1 MSLKLLSLN
10 KRSTLPGNAS
20 QEAGNKWQVKNT
32 DLPGFLVWLS
42 RTFRT
47 AQNSRNSSSAT
58 KASEEILPEN
68 YWTSSQQAK
77 YRPGK
82 YFEYIT
88 NGNSSEIDFQFHE
101 NGIDQKTESSGSLNS
116 GFQTG
121 KKVESLNVLIAED
134 NPLNQKLLLLIL
146 KHFSLTAKIASNG
159 KEALEMALNENF
171 DLILMDIQM
180 PIMDGIE
187 SGRQIMLQHPK
198 PPVIVA
204 VTAFDDPETRQ
215 ACFEAGMSGFVPKPV
230 GLGEIKKALARH
242 FIFNGE

>member
-10 KRSTLPGNAS
+10 QRPTLPGNS
-20 QEAGNKWQVKNT
+20 GQEAENKWQVKNT

-42 RTFRT
+42 RTFRIG
-47 AQNSRNSSSAT
+47 QNSRNSTSAT
-58 KASEEILPEN
+58 NSLEEILPEN

-77 YRPGK
+77 YKPGK
-82 YFEYIT
+82 YFEYISQ
-88 NGNSSEIDFQFHE
+88 GNSSDIDFRFHE
-101 NGIDQKTESSGSLNS
+101 NGIVQKTESSGSLNS
-116 GFQTG
+116 GYQTG
-121 KKVESLNVLIAED
+121 KKAESLNVLIAED

-180 PIMDGIE
+180 PLMDGIE
-187 SGRQIMLQHPK
+187 ASRHIMLQHPE
-198 PPVIVA
+198 PPVIIA

-215 ACFEAGMSGFVPKPV
+215 VCFEAGMSGFVPKPV
-230 GLGEIKKALARH
+230 GSGEIKKALARH

>member
-1 MSLKLLSLN
+1 
-10 KRSTLPGNAS
+10 
-20 QEAGNKWQVKNT
+20 
-32 DLPGFLVWLS
+32 VWLS
-42 RTFRT
+42 RTFRIG
-47 AQNSRNSSSAT
+47 QNSRNSTSAT
-58 KASEEILPEN
+58 NAFEEILPEN

-77 YRPGK
+77 YKPGK
-82 YFEYIT
+82 YFEYVSQ
-88 NGNSSEIDFQFHE
+88 GNSSDIDFQFHE
-101 NGIDQKTESSGSLNS
+101 NSTNSKTESTGSEHS

-134 NPLNQKLLLLIL
+134 NPLNQKLMLLIL

-187 SGRQIMLQHPK
+187 ASRQIMQQHPE

-204 VTAFDDPETRQ
+204 VTAFDDPETKQ
-215 ACFEAGMSGFVPKPV
+215 ACFDAGMSGFVAKPV
-230 GLGEIKKALARH
+230 GLNEVKNALARH
-242 FIFNGE
+242 FVFSNE

>member
-10 KRSTLPGNAS
+10 KRSTLPINAS
-20 QEAGNKWQVKNT
+20 HEAENKWQVKNT
-32 DLPGFLVWLS
+32 DLPGFLVWLN
-42 RTFRT
+42 RTFRIG
-47 AQNSRNSSSAT
+47 QNYRNSTSAT
-58 KASEEILPEN
+58 NAFEEILPEN
-68 YWTSSQQAK
+68 YWTSSQQGK
-77 YRPGK
+77 YKPGK
-82 YFEYIT
+82 YFEYISK
-88 NGNSSEIDFQFHE
+88 GNNSDIDFHFHE

-121 KKVESLNVLIAED
+121 KKIESLNVLIAED

-159 KEALEMALNENF
+159 KEALEMAINENF

-180 PIMDGIE
+180 PQMDGIE
-187 SGRQIMLQHPK
+187 SCRQIMLHLAE
-198 PPVIVA
+198 PPVIIA

-230 GLGEIKKALARH
+230 GSGEIKKALARH